1 MRHIE
6 YSNAFKRD
14 WKREAR
20 GKYRK
25 LLMKGG
31 ELDEVRNS
39 LAMDMPLPIK
49 YHDHALHQNLEGL
62 RECHLRHDFLLVY
75 RYEGD
80 DLLVLEGL
88 GSHSDLL
95 GL

>member
-1 MRHIE
+1 MRNIDITTQ
-6 YSNAFKRD
+6 FKRD
-14 WKREAR
+14 MKRELR

-31 ELDEVRNS
+31 ELDEVKYQ
-39 LAMDMPLPIK
+39 LAMDIPLPAK
-49 YHDHALHQNLEGL
+49 YRDHALHNNLEGL

-75 RYEGD
+75 SYRGT
-80 DLLVLEGL
+80 DLLILEGL
-88 GSHSDLL
+88 GTHSDLL